1 MLYEPSAGHCSTS
14 PLIQKISMKLSAQTG
29 KNTSKAVAGS
39 AAFVKAAWP
48 PIHFP
53 ATT

>member
-1 MLYEPSAGHCSTS
+1 MLRERSGGHCSMS

-39 AAFVKAAWP
+39 AALVKAAWP
-48 PIHFP
+48 PSHFP